1 MKKKFVTFFLIAA
14 IVCLSVLSA
23 CAPAAEEAAPAEE
36 AAAEEPAAEE
46 AETEAEA
53 EAEAPA
59 ATESYYFVFVPKL
72 IHPWYDDVE
81 KGAAMA
87 MDELKQL
94 GIEVTYDWDAPNDA
108 DVVMQTQRLEAAIA
122 KEPDLLF
129 VSCLDVD
136 ANKPLIQEAVDAGIP
151 VISYDTP
158 CTGTAAMS
166 FVGRYDYV
174 EDGIDIG
181 EALAEA
187 IDYKGEVAVLAG
199 SPGALNHKQR
209 VEGFKKAMEA
219 YPDITIVAEEFD
231 NDDVERAAN
240 LTASILQANPDLKG
254 IYGCNA
260 ANPVGAGRAIVE
272 AGKKGEVV
280 LVGMDDQPDMVQFV
294 KDGTALAMSVQNVSE
309 IGYWGIHY
317 AVALGSGHTFAKIH
331 DTGSAVI
338 FADAVDTYK
347 D

>member
-1 MKKKFVTFFLIAA
+1 MKKKVLYIF
-14 IVCLSVLSA
+14 LSVLLTSLLLLSA
-23 CAPAAEEAAPAEE
+23 CAPAAEVAEEAAPAAEDADEE
-36 AAAEEPAAEE
+36 AAPAAE
-46 AETEAEA
+46 
-53 EAEAPA
+53 EAPA

-81 KGAAMA
+81 KGAATA
-87 MDELKQL
+87 IAELAEL
-94 GIEVTYDWDAPNDA
+94 GVEVTYDWDAPADA
-108 DVVMQTQRLEAAIA
+108 DVVMQTQRLESAIA

-174 EDGIDIG
+174 EDGLDIG

-209 VEGFKKAMEA
+209 VEGFKQAMA
-219 YPDITIVAEEFD
+219 QYPDITVVAEEFD

-240 LTASILQANPDLKG
+240 LTASILQAYPDPEGYLWLQ
-254 IYGCNA
+254 
-260 ANPVGAGRAIVE
+260 R
-272 AGKKGEVV
+272 
-280 LVGMDDQPDMVQFV
+280 
-294 KDGTALAMSVQNVSE
+294 SE
-309 IGYWGIHY
+309 SC
-317 AVALGSGHTFAKIH
+317 GSGSG
-331 DTGSAVI
+331 DC
-338 FADAVDTYK
+338 
-347 D
+347 

>member
-1 MKKKFVTFFLIAA
+1 
-14 IVCLSVLSA
+14 
-23 CAPAAEEAAPAEE
+23 
-36 AAAEEPAAEE
+36 
-46 AETEAEA
+46 
-53 EAEAPA
+53 
-59 ATESYYFVFVPKL
+59 
-72 IHPWYDDVE
+72 HPWYDDVE
-81 KGAAMA
+81 KGAAA
-87 MDELKQL
+87 AIAELAIE
-94 GIEVTYDWDAPNDA
+94 GVEVTYDWDAPNDA
-108 DVVMQTQRLEAAIA
+108 DVVMQTQRIESAIA
-122 KEPDLLF
+122 KEPDVLF

-136 ANKPLIQEAVDAGIP
+136 ANKPLIQEAVDAGLP
-151 VISYDTP
+151 VISFDTP

-174 EDGIDIG
+174 EDGLDIG
-181 EALAEA
+181 EVLAEA
-187 IDYKGEVAVLAG
+187 IEYKGEVAILAG

-209 VEGFKKAMEA
+209 VEGFKQAMA
-219 YPDITIVAEEFD
+219 KYPDITVVAEEFD

-254 IYGCNA
+254 IFGCNA

-309 IGYWGIHY
+309 IGYWAITYG
-317 AVALGSGHTFAKIH
+317 VALDNGHTFAKIH

-338 FADAVDTYK
+338 YADEADTYK